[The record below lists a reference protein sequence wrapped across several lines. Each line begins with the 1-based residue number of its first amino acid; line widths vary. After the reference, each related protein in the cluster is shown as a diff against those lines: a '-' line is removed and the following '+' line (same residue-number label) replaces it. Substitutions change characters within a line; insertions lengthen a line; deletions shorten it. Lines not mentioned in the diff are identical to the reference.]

1 MKRLLWLQQNGAY
14 QKPDGRIVTDLFWA
28 DACSNC
34 ETPLPMWCFG
44 TLLGLYAVVRVAPSS
59 WDERTQGE
67 KGRTDSV
74 PTT

>member
-34 ETPLPMWCFG
+34 KTALPMWKKGVLWDITRFIRGREGG
-44 TLLGLYAVVRVAPSS
+44 TIFMG
-59 WDERTQGE
+59 
-67 KGRTDSV
+67 
-74 PTT
+74 